1 MNVLRGLGPMTMA
14 NIRSFSRNREAMFWT
29 LAFPIIFVVL
39 FGAIFSGG
47 GGGPSAIA
55 WVDQDQS
62 PGSAQLRAGFAQVPL
77 FELRDMDDSSARQ
90 QMADGEVEAII
101 VVPAGVGDA
110 LGPGGVANQPA
121 ALTLYTDPSRPTT
134 SQTLNQVVAQVVGS
148 VNQALS
154 GVPPALTLET
164 RPLQTQSISSA
175 AYFVPS
181 ILAMAL
187 MQLGLFASIPLVAQR
202 EKLILKRLAATPLSR
217 VTLVSS
223 NVLMRLLIAA
233 VQTVLIVGVGA
244 LMFGVTIVGNVLIV
258 IGIIALGAMTFLA
271 LGYLIASWSRNEEA
285 ATGITSVVQF
295 PMMFL
300 SGIFFPIAFMPEWL
314 QPVAALLPLTYLA
327 DALRQTMVG
336 GAAYVPLELGLLVL
350 AGWLIVSTAITA
362 RYFRWH

>member
-1 MNVLRGLGPMTMA
+1 MGLLRGLGPMTIA
-14 NIRSFSRNREAMFWT
+14 NIKSFSRNREAMFWT
-29 LAFPIIFVVL
+29 LAFPVIFVVL

-47 GGGPSAIA
+47 GGGPSAVA
-55 WVDQDQS
+55 WVDQDGS

-77 FELRDMDDSSARQ
+77 FELRDADEASAR
-90 QMADGEVEAII
+90 ADMTEGEVEAVI

-110 LGPGGVANQPA
+110 MRPGGAGQPL

-134 SQTLNQVVAQVVGS
+134 SQMLNQVVEQVVGA
-148 VNQALS
+148 VNQRLS
-154 GVPPALTLET
+154 GVPPSLTVEVQ
-164 RPLQTQSISSA
+164 PLQTQNISAA

-187 MQLGLFASIPLVAQR
+187 MQLGLFAAIPLVAQR

-217 VTLVSS
+217 ATLVTS

-244 LMFGVTIVGNVLIV
+244 LMFGVAIVGNLLVVVGL
-258 IGIIALGAMTFLA
+258 IALGAVTFLA
-271 LGYLIASWSRNEEA
+271 LGYLIASWSRNEES
-285 ATGITSVVQF
+285 ATGVTSVVQF

-300 SGIFFPIAFMPEWL
+300 SGIFFPIAMMPEWL
-314 QPVAALLPLTYLA
+314 QPVAAFLPLTYLA

-336 GAAYVPLELGLLVL
+336 GAAYVPLHIGVLVL
-350 AGWLIVSTAITA
+350 VGWLVASTLVTA

>member
-1 MNVLRGLGPMTMA
+1 
-14 NIRSFSRNREAMFWT
+14 
-29 LAFPIIFVVL
+29 VVL

-90 QMADGEVEAII
+90 QMADGEVEAVI

-110 LGPGGVANQPA
+110 LRPGGADQPA

>member
-1 MNVLRGLGPMTMA
+1 MGLLRGLGPMTIA
-14 NIRSFSRNREAMFWT
+14 NIKSFSRNREAMFWT
-29 LAFPIIFVVL
+29 LAFPVIFVVL
-39 FGAIFSGG
+39 FGSIFSGG

-55 WVDQDQS
+55 WVDQDRS
-62 PGSAQLRAGFAQVPL
+62 PGSGQLRAGFAQVPL
-77 FELRDMDDSSARQ
+77 FELRDADEPTARE
-90 QMADGEVEAII
+90 QMREGEVEAVI

-110 LGPGGVANQPA
+110 MRPGAGGQPVA
-121 ALTLYTDPSRPTT
+121 LSLYTDPSRPPS
-134 SQTLNQVVAQVVGS
+134 SQVLDQVVAQVVGA
-148 VNQALS
+148 VNQRLS
-154 GVPPALTLET
+154 GVPPALSVEV
-164 RPLQTQSISSA
+164 RPLQTQSISNA

-187 MQLGLFASIPLVAQR
+187 MQLGLFAAIPLVAQR

-217 VTLVSS
+217 ATLVTS

-244 LMFGVTIVGNVLIV
+244 VMFGVTIVGNLLIV
-258 IGIIALGAMTFLA
+258 IGLIALGAMVFLA

-285 ATGITSVVQF
+285 ATGVTSVVQF

-314 QPVAALLPLTYLA
+314 QPIAAFLPLTYLA

-336 GAAYVPLELGLLVL
+336 GAAYVPLHIGVLVL
-350 AGWLIVSTAITA
+350 VGWLVASTLITA

>member
-1 MNVLRGLGPMTMA
+1 MTLLRGLGPMTAA

-29 LAFPIIFVVL
+29 LAFPVIFVLL

-55 WVDQDQS
+55 WVDRDGS
-62 PGSAQLRAGFAQVPL
+62 AGSAQLRAGFAGVPL
-77 FELRDMDDSSARQ
+77 FELRDMDESTAREA
-90 QMADGEVEAII
+90 MADGEVEAII
-101 VVPAGVGDA
+101 VVPAGVGA
-110 LGPGGVANQPA
+110 VMQPGGAAQPMP
-121 ALTLYTDPSRPTT
+121 LTLYTDPSRPTT

-154 GVPPALTLET
+154 GVPPALSVET
-164 RPLQTQSISSA
+164 RPLQTQSISNA

-217 VTLVSS
+217 LTLVTS

-244 LMFGVTIVGNVLIV
+244 LMFGVTIVGNLLVVVGL
-258 IGIIALGAMTFLA
+258 IALGAMVFLA
-271 LGYLIASWSRNEEA
+271 LGYVIASWARNEEA

-300 SGIFFPIAFMPEWL
+300 SGIFFPIAFMPDWL
-314 QPVAALLPLTYLA
+314 QPVAAFLPLTYLA

-336 GAAYVPLELGLLVL
+336 GAAYVPLGIGVLVL
-350 AGWLIVSTAITA
+350 AGWLVASTLITA
-362 RYFRWH
+362 RFFRWQ